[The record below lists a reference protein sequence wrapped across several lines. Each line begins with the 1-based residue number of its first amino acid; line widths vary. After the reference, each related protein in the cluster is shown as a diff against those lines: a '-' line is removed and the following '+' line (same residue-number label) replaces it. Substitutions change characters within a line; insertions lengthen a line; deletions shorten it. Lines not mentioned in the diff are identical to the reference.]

1 MYRLIVAQICTIMTR
16 YPILLLKVVFGD
28 IIKMHSKKELIFL
41 AQKQVILICDDQ
53 EIIHETLRVYLEN
66 EGFECLSAMNGQE
79 AVEIA
84 ESKKIDLI
92 ILDLMMPKK
101 SGVEVCRQVR
111 ENAQIPIIML
121 TAKGEEIDR
130 IIGLEIG
137 ADDYIVKPFSA
148 REVVA
153 RVKAVLRRVSNEK
166 KETQRVIRYGDIE
179 ININNYEVKV
189 KGEKLALTPKEVE
202 ILQLLAAKPGRV
214 YTREQILSQVWGYDF
229 YGDTRAVDT
238 QIKRIRQKLPQ
249 EDVNFKITTVY
260 GVGYKFEAER

>member
-1 MYRLIVAQICTIMTR
+1 M
-16 YPILLLKVVFGD
+16 
-28 IIKMHSKKELIFL
+28 
-41 AQKQVILICDDQ
+41 AQKQAILICDDQ
-53 EIIHETLRVYLEN
+53 EIIHETLKVYLEN
-66 EGFECLSAMNGQE
+66 EGFECFSALNGQE
-79 AVEIA
+79 AIEMA
-84 ESKKIDLI
+84 ENKKPDLI

-101 SGVEVCRQVR
+101 SGIEVCREVR
-111 ENAQIPIIML
+111 ETAHIPIIML

-153 RVKAVLRRVSNEK
+153 RVKAVLRRFNAEK
-166 KETQRVIRYGDIE
+166 TEQQRVLRFDDLV

-189 KGEKLALTPKEVE
+189 KGEKIPLTPKEVE
-202 ILQLLAAKPGRV
+202 IFQLLASKPGRV
-214 YTREQILSQVWGYDF
+214 FNREQILSQVWGYEYF
-229 YGDTRAVDT
+229 GDTRAVDT

-249 EDVNFKITTVY
+249 TGVNWKITTVY